1 MIEKMTLSEVQGVK
15 LIPLMDYQTQFCYM
29 SVIHLKVITA
39 TVKEIFDETLMFNLF
54 LTLLEGHRAKLIATN
69 TTDGLTGLFFYMSVI
84 HLEAVTAIVKEIC
97 DKKLII
103 DLFDLIQRPQ
113 KKTNI
118 TTGLADPTFLYVCNT
133 SEICNYHS

>member
-69 TTDGLTGLFFYMSVI
+69 TTDELTGLNRPYPN
-84 HLEAVTAIVKEIC
+84 VTEK
-97 DKKLII
+97 
-103 DLFDLIQRPQ
+103 
-113 KKTNI
+113 N
-118 TTGLADPTFLYVCNT
+118 
-133 SEICNYHS
+133 